1 MSRWVLVF
9 LVFTFF
15 IFAPTVVFVCGNVL
29 DTMSGGETCLAQVL
43 ANKEL
48 VERPLPTVQ
57 MNLPVGLLMVAGVIW
72 LAAATQAPALLPS
85 SFTLQPIKPPPR

>member
-29 DTMSGGETCLAQVL
+29 DTMSGSETCLAQVL
-43 ANKEL
+43 ANQEVL
-48 VERPLPTVQ
+48 QRPLPTVQ
-57 MNLPVGLLMVAGVIW
+57 MDLPVGLLMAAGVIW
-72 LAAATQAPALLPS
+72 LAAATNAPSLLPS
-85 SFTLQPIKPPPR
+85 PFTLLPIKPPPR